1 MCKSWWFNDVTLWK
15 YCCRCACN
23 EEEQERKIPKPK
35 KNKKKKC
42 KQSQFIHSFLPSFL
56 SPSPRAPSLAPD
68 PQCNSRRLVPSLL
81 LVYKQKTQPPPL
93 LVSVKWTP
101 GLPCVRRRRRRSNS
115 SCWLQVVYCFL
126 EVRNTWHV
134 PMLQLTSAATGSIC
148 WSWSTSFLKQD
159 SGSDV
164 VVINHAVCFYN

>member
-1 MCKSWWFNDVTLWK
+1 MCKSWWFNDATLWK
-15 YCCRCACN
+15 YCCRCACKQ
-23 EEEQERKIPKPK
+23 EEQERKIPNPK

-42 KQSQFIHSFLPSFL
+42 KQPQFIHSILPSFL
-56 SPSPRAPSLAPD
+56 SPPGPRPSLPTRNVTVAVLFHRCCLCTNRKP
-68 PQCNSRRLVPSLL
+68 N
-81 LVYKQKTQPPPL
+81 PP

-101 GLPCVRRRRRRSNS
+101 RLPCVRRRRSNS